1 MWDLPTV
8 GGNGVWNLWTS
19 RQASSLKYWYQ
30 QWENRDVTV
39 DELSSGGYLIEVA
52 LAGRLD
58 GSDIIQA
65 RSEQPELYYTRYAND
80 GVVKEVREW
89 LASHFTGAI
98 TQDWANDQHWI
109 LDCSPVNGDFGRF
122 VPSGGQEPR
131 SITIT
136 S

>member
-1 MWDLPTV
+1 MWDLPDV
-8 GGNGVWNLWTS
+8 GGNDVWNLWTS

-30 QWENRDVTV
+30 QWQSRDITV
-39 DELSSGGYLIEVA
+39 DELASGGYIIEVG

-58 GSDIIQA
+58 GSDLPPPGRA
-65 RSEQPELYYTRYAND
+65 NPELYYTDQAND

-98 TQDWANDQHWI
+98 TQDWADENHWL
-109 LDCSPVNGDFGRF
+109 LDCTPVNGVFGRF

-131 SITIT
+131 SLTIP